1 MAGSKKVLI
10 VEDNPIISMLEEKL
24 LKQLGHEV
32 LSVVESGEE
41 AVEAFKELSPDFII
55 MDIALSGLI
64 DGLEATKKIRETS
77 SEVPIIF
84 VTGNSDRFEKSNL
97 EVDDKN
103 KLVTKPF
110 TDNDLADSI
119 RSIFRND
126 GQEER

>member
-1 MAGSKKVLI
+1 MAGSKKALI

-24 LKQLGHEV
+24 LKQLGHDV
-32 LSVVESGEE
+32 LSVVESGED
-41 AVEAFKELSPDFII
+41 AVEAFKELAPDFII

-84 VTGNSDRFEKSNL
+84 VTGNSDRFEKSDL

-110 TDNDLADSI
+110 TDNDLADCI
-119 RSIFRND
+119 RSIFRN
-126 GQEER
+126 EEQRER